1 MPYTAD
7 QLTALKEAI
16 ALGATSVKYADKTV
30 EYRSVSDM
38 LKIQGIMEAE
48 LYPASLPTKLTNRRK
63 FVEYGRGF
71 EGTGEL
77 G

>member
-1 MPYTAD
+1 MPYTVD
-7 QLTALKEAI
+7 QLNALKESI

-38 LKIQGIMEAE
+38 LKIQALMESE
-48 LYPASLPTKLTNRRK
+48 LYPASVATKKISRRK
-63 FVEYGRGF
+63 LADYGRGY